1 MICLSQLANRF
12 GTSITVLSHGKFAL
26 NKYMASAI
34 RNGID
39 VRNPEACMVVNIGM
53 YTTDVAIVSKGRLLS
68 LRSTST
74 SYDTFLNDIIVY
86 MSRMHNVRI
95 DESIAKQIW
104 SAVGSA
110 MSELE
115 NAPEPYVVLGP
126 NRVTA
131 LPMRISVGYQEI
143 FHCLS
148 RNIESLVRFIE
159 RVYASLPLEIQGAIF
174 RRGIFLTGEGAYM
187 HGLTKRVESS
197 LCIPCR
203 TLPMDSHG
211 EADCNECNE

>member
-1 MICLSQLANRF
+1 MHKALKNYVFLSQLANRI
-12 GTSITVLSHGKFAL
+12 GVSITVLSHGKFAL

-39 VRNPEACMVVNIGM
+39 VRNPEACMVVNIGVH
-53 YTTDVAIVSKGRLLS
+53 TTDIAIISKGRLLS

-86 MSRMHNVRI
+86 MYRIHNMRI
-95 DESIAKQIW
+95 DKPIAKQIL

-126 NRVTA
+126 NRVNA

-143 FHCLS
+143 SHCLS

-159 RVYASLPLEIQGAIF
+159 LVYASLPLDIQGAIF
-174 RRGIFLTGEGAYM
+174 RRGMFLTGEGACLR
-187 HGLTKRVESS
+187 GLAKCVESS
-197 LCIPCR
+197 LYIPCLSSNKR
-203 TLPMDSHG
+203 PGWL
-211 EADCNECNE
+211 

>member
-1 MICLSQLANRF
+1 MLRAIRDFASSV
-12 GTSITVLSHGKFAL
+12 GVSITVLSHGKFAL

-53 YTTDVAIVSKGRLLS
+53 YTTDIAIISKGRLLS
-68 LRSTST
+68 FRSTST

-86 MSRMHNVRI
+86 LSRMHNMRI
-95 DESIAKQIW
+95 DEPIAKQIW

-174 RRGIFLTGEGAYM
+174 RRGIFLMGEGACLR
-187 HGLTKRVESS
+187 GLAKCVESS
-197 LCIPCR
+197 LYIPCLTSSKR
-203 TLPMDSHG
+203 PGWLRSILF
-211 EADCNECNE
+211 

>member
-1 MICLSQLANRF
+1 MLRAIRDFASSV
-12 GTSITVLSHGKFAL
+12 GVSITVLSHGKFAL

-53 YTTDVAIVSKGRLLS
+53 YTTDVAIVSRGRLLS
-68 LRSTST
+68 LRSSST

-95 DESIAKQIW
+95 DESIAMQIW

-115 NAPEPYVVLGP
+115 NAPEPYIVLAP

-131 LPMRISVGYQEI
+131 LPMRIPVSYQEI
-143 FHCLS
+143 SHCLS
-148 RNIESLVRFIE
+148 RNIESLVRFVE
-159 RVYASLPLEIQGAIF
+159 RVYASLPLDIQGAIF
-174 RRGIFLTGEGAYM
+174 RRGIFLTGEGARLR
-187 HGLTKRVESS
+187 GLAKCVESS
-197 LCIPCR
+197 LYIPCLTSGKR
-203 TLPMDSHG
+203 PGWLR
-211 EADCNECNE
+211 NILF

>member
-1 MICLSQLANRF
+1 MLSLSQLANRI
-12 GTSITVLSHGKFAL
+12 GVSITVLSHGKLAL

-39 VRNPEACMVVNIGM
+39 VRIPEACMVVNIGM
-53 YTTDVAIVSKGRLLS
+53 YTTDIALISKGRLLS
-68 LRSTST
+68 LRSIST

-95 DESIAKQIW
+95 DEPIAKQVL

-110 MSELE
+110 IPELE

-143 FHCLS
+143 SHCLS
-148 RNIESLVRFIE
+148 RNIESLIRFIE
-159 RVYASLPLEIQGAIF
+159 RVYASLPLDIQGAIF
-174 RRGIFLTGEGAYM
+174 RRGVFFTGEGACLR
-187 HGLTKRVESS
+187 GLAKCVESS
-197 LCIPCR
+197 LYIPCLTSSKR
-203 TLPMDSHG
+203 PGWLRSILF
-211 EADCNECNE
+211 